1 MLCSTSPHE
10 KERQSTWNTYSV
22 VLFYKIRVRKL
33 KVKKPVTKQPV
44 NASSMTSISLV
55 TRNIFCSFPMIWV
68 NCHRIYLVSHFHV
81 CHSPSKGA
89 EVFFNPL
96 SFPLSLSFSHQHPS
110 ENFSTICKQFCNF
123 ARGWYHLVNENAWPS
138 APRERTTIYYSTL
151 HCYRFVNAPLIRDE
165 NERKINPTPKLAFPF
180 PPIQKPSPYLRA
192 YQRAISIQ
200 NEPIIARK
208 IQRCSLLCSWVLF
221 IDSNSLL

>member
-1 MLCSTSPHE
+1 MLYTHFLFFFFWSV
-10 KERQSTWNTYSV
+10 ERPKSRTV
-22 VLFYKIRVRKL
+22 GRLKIKKLRKDGESWDIL
-33 KVKKPVTKQPV
+33 
-44 NASSMTSISLV
+44 L
-55 TRNIFCSFPMIWV
+55 
-68 NCHRIYLVSHFHV
+68 
-81 CHSPSKGA
+81 
-89 EVFFNPL
+89 
-96 SFPLSLSFSHQHPS
+96 
-110 ENFSTICKQFCNF
+110 CKQFCNF
-123 ARGWYHLVNENAWPS
+123 ARGRYHLANENTWPS
-138 APRERTTIYYSTL
+138 TLRKRTTKYYFTL